1 MASWSQTFSVNNK
14 YSLTLTV
21 TEQSTDIGANTSTVA
36 YSLVMATAPYSYTG
50 YSDYRTTISCTIN
63 GSSVFSYNASRNF
76 NASAAASY
84 SETLCSGTT
93 TVTHNADGTKTCAV
107 AASVSVASGE
117 YSPGSASI
125 SQSITLTTIPRAS
138 TCSWSGDFT
147 IGSAKTITITR
158 ASSSFNHK
166 LKFTVGSA
174 SETLPS
180 GGTYASTSYSWTPAS
195 GTYSGQFPTQTS
207 RTGTLVLYTYNS
219 GTLIGSNSY
228 TFTLK
233 IPDAWKPSVSVSLSP
248 STANAFI
255 SGTGL
260 YVAGYSAIKATITGT
275 AATGAA
281 ISSYTISGAFSKT
294 VNTSSASTVQTSGV
308 IATSGSKSVTVTIT
322 DARGRTGSATASCS
336 YTSYAYPAVSAL
348 SYARGTY
355 AGGVWTPSD
364 TGEDL
369 KITFTGSCSL
379 SGNGNTMSWSVGAP
393 VTASGSGL
401 TSGSSITQY
410 ATGIGTVTA
419 YTVTVTLTDAVGNS
433 TTRSVFVPTIE
444 MPFVIDPALPA
455 LGVGAV
461 PQTARTLELASNWML
476 RAGSIAGSAI
486 SGTAPMSPTANI
498 IVPVGR
504 VNGSNIGAASGAIN
518 DFLDALLKH
527 ICSVYPGF
535 TRCRFI
541 GTGLADVSVY
551 FDLLVYDT
559 SEVNSS
565 GYPLYSFG
573 TAMSWNSAIGT
584 DRWSFGTKN
593 GTRFVT
599 RDSLLSVTKTA
610 TISFSAGTIG
620 TRGYQTSWSPSS
632 IGGTPVYAVITHVA
646 NSANYLPMAFLEGTT
661 VYFNAYRCTTSAVS
675 NSTVDVT
682 IYYV

>member
-125 SQSITLTTIPRAS
+125 SQSITLSTIPRAS

-158 ASSSFNHK
+158 ASSAFTHK

-355 AGGVWTPSD
+355 AGGVWTSSD

-410 ATGIGTVTA
+410 ATSIGTVTA
-419 YTVTVTLTDAVGNS
+419 YTVSVTLTDAVGNS

-444 MPFVIDPALPA
+444 MPFVIDPVLPA
-455 LGVGAV
+455 VGVGAV
-461 PQTARTLELASNWML
+461 PQTARTLELASNWRL
-476 RAGSIAGSAI
+476 KQGGGIYYQTTNDVLADALTQYSGVKLYSGSGSAYT
-486 SGTAPMSPTANI
+486 GTLPDN
-498 IVPVGR
+498 
-504 VNGSNIGAASGAIN
+504 N
-518 DFLDALLKH
+518 F
-527 ICSVYPGF
+527 
-535 TRCRFI
+535 
-541 GTGLADVSVY
+541 
-551 FDLLVYDT
+551 
-559 SEVNSS
+559 
-565 GYPLYSFG
+565 
-573 TAMSWNSAIGT
+573 
-584 DRWSFGTKN
+584 KN
-593 GTRFVT
+593 GTFVVNKRYNNSISVVAFPESAAFGIALNSSTNGSTWHGWQRFYST
-599 RDSLLSVTKTA
+599 SLYKDISTN
-610 TISFSAGTIG
+610 ISFSAGTIG
-620 TRGYQTSWSPSS
+620 TRAQQYSWTNAT
-632 IGGTPVYAVITHVA
+632 IGGTPWMIQIWGGSIGTNFH
-646 NSANYLPMAFLEGTT
+646 PCAFIQGTT
-661 VYFNAYRCTTSAVS
+661 AYLNIYRCVSTAVS
-675 NSTVDVT
+675 GSATCTVR
-682 IYYV
+682 IWYY

>member
-125 SQSITLTTIPRAS
+125 SQSITLSTIPRAS

-355 AGGVWTPSD
+355 SGGVWTSSD

-369 KITFTGSCSL
+369 RIVFTGSCSL

-419 YTVTVTLTDAVGNS
+419 YTVSVTLTDSVGNS

-444 MPFVIDPALPA
+444 MPFVIDPVLPA

-461 PQTARTLELASNWML
+461 PQTARTLELASNWLLNTGGGIAMPTTNDVL
-476 RAGSIAGSAI
+476 ASALAQASQTVVVYRGSGSAYTGDLPNSNYAYGAFIVERRGTSQIMVLAI
-486 SGTAPMSPTANI
+486 SQSGNDGMATNTTMNGQDWT
-498 IVPVGR
+498 GWR
-504 VNGSNIGAASGAIN
+504 VYATRR
-518 DFLDALLKH
+518 
-527 ICSVYPGF
+527 SV
-535 TRCRFI
+535 
-541 GTGLADVSVY
+541 
-551 FDLLVYDT
+551 
-559 SEVNSS
+559 
-565 GYPLYSFG
+565 
-573 TAMSWNSAIGT
+573 
-584 DRWSFGTKN
+584 K
-593 GTRFVT
+593 
-599 RDSLLSVTKTA
+599 KTA
-610 TISFSAGTIG
+610 QVSFSAGQIG
-620 TRGYQTSWSPSS
+620 SRGFQTSWSSAD
-632 IGGTPVYAVITHVA
+632 IGGTPWLAMMTTVVA
-646 NSANYLPMAFLEGTT
+646 SNEYMPVVFIDGTT
-661 VYFNAYRCTTSAVS
+661 VYLNAYRATASAVS
-675 NSTVDVT
+675 NRQVGVT
-682 IYYV
+682 IYY

>member
-1 MASWSQTFSVNNK
+1 M
-14 YSLTLTV
+14 
-21 TEQSTDIGANTSTVA
+21 
-36 YSLVMATAPYSYTG
+36 
-50 YSDYRTTISCTIN
+50 
-63 GSSVFSYNASRNF
+63 
-76 NASAAASY
+76 
-84 SETLCSGTT
+84 
-93 TVTHNADGTKTCAV
+93 
-107 AASVSVASGE
+107 AASVTVAPGDV
-117 YSPGSASI
+117 SPGSASI
-125 SQSITLTTIPRAS
+125 SDTIDLTTIPRAS

-158 ASSSFNHK
+158 ANASFNHK

-174 SETLPS
+174 SQTLPT
-180 GGTYASTSYSWTPAS
+180 GGTYAATSYSWTPAS
-195 GTYSGQFPTQTS
+195 GTYASQFPTQTS

-419 YTVTVTLTDAVGNS
+419 YTVSVTLTDAVGNS

-461 PQTARTLELASNWML
+461 PQNARTLELASNWL
-476 RAGSIAGSAI
+476 LNTGG
-486 SGTAPMSPTANI
+486 GT
-498 IVPVGR
+498 VLPVTNDILADALAMPAYTTKAFRG
-504 VNGSNIGAASGAIN
+504 SGASYTGTLPGGSTNWAYGSFIV
-518 DFLDALLKH
+518 LKRNSTYH
-527 ICSVYPGF
+527 QVIAVNNNSE
-535 TRCRFI
+535 
-541 GTGLADVSVY
+541 LA
-551 FDLLVYDT
+551 
-559 SEVNSS
+559 VNSC
-565 GYPLYSFG
+565 
-573 TAMSWNSAIGT
+573 N
-584 DRWSFGTKN
+584 N
-593 GTRFVT
+593 GTTWIGWRIALCGNT
-599 RDSLLSVTKTA
+599 VTKTA

-620 TRGYQTSWSPSS
+620 TRGFQTSWTASQ
-632 IGGTPVYAVITHVA
+632 IGGNPYLVQITEVVA
-646 NSANYLPMAFLEGTT
+646 SNEYHPFAFISGTT
-661 VYFNAYRCTTSAVS
+661 VYLNAYRCVSSAVAASS
-675 NSTVDVT
+675 NRQVYVT
-682 IYYV
+682 IYYR

>member
-93 TVTHNADGTKTCAV
+93 TVTHNSDGTKTCAV

-158 ASSSFNHK
+158 ASASFNHK

-248 STANAFI
+248 SSSDPFI
-255 SGTGL
+255 TSTGL
-260 YVAGYSAIKATITGT
+260 YVAGYSAIQASITGT

-281 ISSYTISGAFSKT
+281 IASYTISGAFSKT
-294 VNTSSASTVQTSGV
+294 VNTSSSSTVQTSGV

-355 AGGVWTPSD
+355 SGGVWTSSD

-419 YTVTVTLTDAVGNS
+419 YTVSVTLTDAVGNS

-444 MPFVIDPALPA
+444 MPFVIDPTLPA
-455 LGVGAV
+455 VGVGAV
-461 PQTARTLELASNWML
+461 PQTARTLELASNWRL
-476 RAGSIAGSAI
+476 KQGGGIYYQTTNDVLADALTQYAGVKFYSGSGSSYTGTVPDSNYKYGTFVVNRRGTNSISVVAFPEATTLGIALNS
-486 SGTAPMSPTANI
+486 ST
-498 IVPVGR
+498 
-504 VNGSNIGAASGAIN
+504 NGSTWAGWQ
-518 DFLDALLKH
+518 
-527 ICSVYPGF
+527 
-535 TRCRFI
+535 RFY
-541 GTGLADVSVY
+541 S
-551 FDLLVYDT
+551 T
-559 SEVNSS
+559 SHYKDISTN
-565 GYPLYSFG
+565 
-573 TAMSWNSAIGT
+573 
-584 DRWSFGTKN
+584 
-593 GTRFVT
+593 
-599 RDSLLSVTKTA
+599 
-610 TISFSAGTIG
+610 ISFSAGTIG
-620 TRGYQTSWSPSS
+620 TRAQQYSWTNAQ
-632 IGGTPVYAVITHVA
+632 IGGTPWMIQIWGGSIGSNFH
-646 NSANYLPMAFLEGTT
+646 PCAFIQGTT
-661 VYFNAYRCTTSAVS
+661 AYLNIYRCVSTAVS
-675 NSTVDVT
+675 GSATCTVR
-682 IYYV
+682 IWYY